1 MRNKKTSF
9 QISGP
14 ALKTGL
20 IYLVIGVVWI
30 LFSDQMLNAFTNN
43 PKTITQIQTFKG
55 WFFVGASAVLIF
67 SLVSLYFNQLESA
80 HKKLQKSKDFHLDLL
95 NRLRHPAFKT
105 NAAGVCD
112 FINRAWMEYF
122 NSTLSQETGN
132 KWFRYI
138 NPADKESFQTTYK
151 NAILQME
158 PFDMQLRMDVPGKG
172 LRWLYVQAFPYNDPE
187 GYYAGMIGLAHDIT
201 ESMLTEEK
209 IRFQSEFFKRVI
221 DNIPFPIF
229 IKDKEGV
236 FIAFNREFERYLG
249 LTSDKILGK
258 TVFDFFSPE
267 QAMVFYEKD
276 QELMHSKDI
285 QEYETHIVYPD
296 GKELDVLFHKTVFFN
311 PDHSLAG
318 IIGIYFDISK
328 RKKSEQELHAHLLLL
343 EQKNTE
349 LEGFIS
355 TMAHD
360 LKSPTITIKGFLG
373 LLKDDIEEMN
383 TQAIESDMQRISG
396 AVEKMG
402 NLIDDIIHI
411 SKVGKKMKPF
421 EKIDI
426 IVLVEEVIK
435 MIQASSKTR
444 IPQIVFSPDIPVV
457 FYDKAGLRDVFF
469 HLVDN
474 SVKFSRAGTPISIE
488 IGHRLE
494 NKEHVFFVKDNGMG
508 IDSKN
513 HEKIFKLFEKCSS
526 DTLGNGI
533 GLPLVRRIIELHG
546 GRIWVESKGLNQ
558 GTCFFFTLPAYPL
571 MEQKF

>member
-1 MRNKKTSF
+1 
-9 QISGP
+9 
-14 ALKTGL
+14 
-20 IYLVIGVVWI
+20 
-30 LFSDQMLNAFTNN
+30 
-43 PKTITQIQTFKG
+43 
-55 WFFVGASAVLIF
+55 
-67 SLVSLYFNQLESA
+67 
-80 HKKLQKSKDFHLDLL
+80 
-95 NRLRHPAFKT
+95 
-105 NAAGVCD
+105 
-112 FINRAWMEYF
+112 
-122 NSTLSQETGN
+122 
-132 KWFRYI
+132 
-138 NPADKESFQTTYK
+138 
-151 NAILQME
+151 
-158 PFDMQLRMDVPGKG
+158 
-172 LRWLYVQAFPYNDPE
+172 
-187 GYYAGMIGLAHDIT
+187 
-201 ESMLTEEK
+201 
-209 IRFQSEFFKRVI
+209 
-221 DNIPFPIF
+221 
-229 IKDKEGV
+229 
-236 FIAFNREFERYLG
+236 
-249 LTSDKILGK
+249 
-258 TVFDFFSPE
+258 
-267 QAMVFYEKD
+267 
-276 QELMHSKDI
+276 
-285 QEYETHIVYPD
+285 
-296 GKELDVLFHKTVFFN
+296 
-311 PDHSLAG
+311 
-318 IIGIYFDISK
+318 
-328 RKKSEQELHAHLLLL
+328 
-343 EQKNTE
+343 
-349 LEGFIS
+349 
-355 TMAHD
+355 
-360 LKSPTITIKGFLG
+360 
-373 LLKDDIEEMN
+373 MN

-494 NKEHVFFVKDNGMG
+494 NKEHVFSVKDNGVG

-558 GTCFFFTLPAYPL
+558 GAYFFFTLPAYPL